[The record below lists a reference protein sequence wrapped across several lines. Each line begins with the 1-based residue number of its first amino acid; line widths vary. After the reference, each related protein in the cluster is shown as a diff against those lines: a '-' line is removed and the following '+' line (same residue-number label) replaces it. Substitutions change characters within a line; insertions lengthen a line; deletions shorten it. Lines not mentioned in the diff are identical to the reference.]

1 MAAIVCP
8 SSRTASFPARGPL
21 VPLRSPLRGAVRAQG
36 LVLPARPPAR
46 RQPSVTVRR
55 RRAALALVAFAAIGA
70 LLGAG
75 SLAGAGQAAAERN
88 ALPDPAVAVPVAA
101 TVHVVQ
107 PGDTLWTL
115 ARRLQPEGDVRPLV
129 ARLRAEHGPGPLVPG
144 QRLRLAV

>member
-8 SSRTASFPARGPL
+8 SARPASFPIRGPL
-21 VPLRSPLRGAVRAQG
+21 VAGRPPLRRAARTQD
-36 LVLPARPPAR
+36 LVLPARPPGR

-55 RRAALALVAFAAIGA
+55 RRAALALVAFASIGA

-88 ALPDPAVAVPVAA
+88 VLPDPAAAVPVVA
-101 TVHVVQ
+101 TIHVVQ
-107 PGDTLWTL
+107 PGDTLWSV